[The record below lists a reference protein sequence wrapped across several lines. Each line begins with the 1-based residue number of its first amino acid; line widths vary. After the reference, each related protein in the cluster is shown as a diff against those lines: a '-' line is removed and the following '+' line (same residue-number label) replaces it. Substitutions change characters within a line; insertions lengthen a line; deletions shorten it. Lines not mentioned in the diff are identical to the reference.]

1 MTAQLHLKY
10 VATLPCNLSLIAY
23 SLTLMFHKVEWQ
35 HLQAIVGFLNNPFTA
50 NLLENLP
57 VKIENRLRFNRRV
70 AMSLWPRFY
79 WPTLHVRRRRCGL
92 FATVTATTCSFF
104 ATRIHPHLLTYLQQ
118 GNWEAL
124 LCSEANLV
132 MFSMFGQTGAPQ
144 KGGPTKGQF
153 FIFLQHGNKPK
164 YWNND

>member
-35 HLQAIVGFLNNPFTA
+35 HLQAIVGFLNNLFTA

-57 VKIENRLRFNRRV
+57 VKIENRLRFNRSV
-70 AMSLWPRFY
+70 VMSLWPRFY

-104 ATRIHPHLLTYLQQ
+104 CDTHTSALTYLLTTRELRSFAVFRGELSHVQHVRP
-118 GNWEAL
+118 NR
-124 LCSEANLV
+124 
-132 MFSMFGQTGAPQ
+132 
-144 KGGPTKGQF
+144 GPTKRGPHKRTF
-153 FIFLQHGNKPK
+153 LKKIFAT
-164 YWNND
+164 W